1 MNVPTEN
8 PAELLPEL
16 ATARLLVAEDDGG
29 HAEAIRRAFERH
41 GCAAGVA
48 VVRTLAELRRR
59 VEDARPDLVLVDLN
73 LPDGQ
78 AFELLTAPA
87 ADGPFPVVVMT
98 SFGNEQIAVEAMKA
112 GAIDYV
118 VKSAE
123 SFAAMPRTVERAL
136 AQWAA
141 VRGRQAAERRAQQ
154 LNRVYRLHS
163 EINKAIVRIRDVH
176 ALLEESARIAVEEG
190 GFRAA
195 WIGLVEPE
203 SQKVLFCRY
212 AGLVAIDGEGPGP
225 AGVALETG
233 EHSIC
238 NDVRT
243 DPRGQR
249 WREMAERRR
258 FVAWAAAPLSVGG
271 TTVGALCLYSSEP
284 EVFDEQELSLL
295 DELAMDLS
303 FALEMARREAAR
315 REAELQVE
323 RLNASLE
330 AKVQERTAALELAN
344 RELESFS
351 YSVSHD
357 LRAPLRAIDGFSQLL
372 VENLAEKL
380 DDEAREMV
388 GRIRAGAKRMGQL
401 VDDLLR
407 FSRLGRASMHR
418 ETLDFGQMAR
428 EIAVEL
434 RAASPERQVELIVAE
449 PLPVEADPSLAAV
462 LLRNLLGNA
471 WKFTAGRGSARI
483 EVGVEEADGE
493 RVFFVADNGAG
504 FESSYAKVLFR
515 PFQRLHRSDEFEGTG
530 IGLAI
535 VGRIVERHGGR
546 VWIDGA
552 VDRGAT
558 VRFTLP
564 PVPAGG
570 GEGDAT

>member
-1 MNVPTEN
+1 MNVRTETTT
-8 PAELLPEL
+8 ELLPEL
-16 ATARLLVAEDDGG
+16 ATARLLVAEDDPG

-41 GCAAGVA
+41 GCGAGVV
-48 VVRTLAELRRR
+48 VVRTLAELRRS
-59 VEDARPDLVLVDLN
+59 VDVTPPHLVLVDLN

-78 AFELLTAPA
+78 AFEVLTSPSS
-87 ADGPFPVVVMT
+87 DGPFPIVVMT
-98 SFGNEQIAVEAMKA
+98 SFGNEQIAVQAMKA

-123 SFAAMPRTVERAL
+123 SFAAMPRTAERAL
-136 AQWAA
+136 VQWAA
-141 VRGRQAAERRAQQ
+141 MRGRQIAERRAQQ

-176 ALLEESARIAVEEG
+176 ALLEEAARVAVEEG

-212 AGLVAIDGEGPGP
+212 AGLVPVEDEGPGP
-225 AGVALETG
+225 AGIALETG
-233 EHSIC
+233 ERSVC

-258 FVAWAAAPLSVGG
+258 FLAWAATPLAVGG
-271 TTVGALCLYSSEP
+271 ETVGALCLYSSEA
-284 EVFDEQELSLL
+284 EVFDESELALL

-303 FALEMARREAAR
+303 FAVEMARREAAR

-330 AKVQERTAALELAN
+330 AKVQERTAALESAN

-357 LRAPLRAIDGFSQLL
+357 LRAPLRAIDGFSQIL
-372 VENLAEKL
+372 VESLGGTADEETRGLLA
-380 DDEAREMV
+380 
-388 GRIRAGAKRMGQL
+388 RIRGGAKRMGQL

-418 ETLDFGQMAR
+418 EPLDLAQVAR
-428 EIAVEL
+428 EVATEL
-434 RAASPERQVELIVAE
+434 KAANPERQVEFVLAE
-449 PLPVEADPSLAAV
+449 PLPADADPSLAAV

-471 WKFTAGRGSARI
+471 WKFTAGRAMARV
-483 EVGVEEADGE
+483 EVGVEVSEGE
-493 RVFFVADNGAG
+493 RVYFVADNGAG
-504 FESSYAKVLFR
+504 FESSYAKALFQ

-535 VGRIVERHGGR
+535 VRRIVERHGGR
-546 VWIDGA
+546 VWIEGA

-558 VRFTLP
+558 ARFTLP
-564 PVPAGG
+564 AAQPGSAGS
-570 GEGDAT
+570 EPR